1 MAITATLD
9 IVRLLIGDTDPN
21 APELSDEEVNYF
33 ISARASNTY
42 LAAADCC
49 DALAAKYARAY
60 DFETDGQRFDRS
72 QAHKAYLEQAA
83 LFRARAYGVT
93 TADSTRI
100 DGYSQDI
107 ANQDTFASETNARR
121 RFYGPRDRPS

>member
-9 IVRLLIGDTDPN
+9 KVRLLIGDTDST
-21 APELSDEEVNYF
+21 APELSDEEVNFF
-33 ISARASNTY
+33 ITERASNIY

-60 DFETDGQRFDRS
+60 DFETDNQSFKRS
-72 QAHKAYLEQAA
+72 QAHAAYMDMAA
-83 LFRARAYGVT
+83 RFRARAHGVT
-93 TADSTRI
+93 TVDSTRI

-107 ANQDTFASETNARR
+107 ANQDTSSSDTNARR
-121 RFYGPRDRPS
+121 RFYGPRDRPA